1 MNPMP
6 IRRVFAAVTLAACAL
21 SLLSTTPA
29 SAEQVVVANTAPS
42 VSSPS
47 FTMPGG
53 QTAFEPDAG
62 ASDEVYAYAVTVGD
76 AETLNDL
83 ATVTVCLY
91 QSMKEDGST
100 PGEGDDT
107 CAVINPANTVL
118 LTWTQLTDAFTKS
131 AGASTFW
138 ALDTVT
144 PSSRTGL
151 LTDTTGTLTF
161 RFTVS
166 EAMREGTWTAKVT
179 ATDASAA
186 TAVNSAETKL
196 VNAYSA
202 ITTRTQQTF
211 GTLAAGVAAT
221 ATDSP
226 TVTSNG
232 ATTMSLTAGNFVNGS
247 YSFTLLTTGGPGAAP
262 AAGQLTYDCQ
272 QAATFTEA
280 SATRVGSAATSL
292 GSATASG
299 TAEGGS
305 TVSNT
310 CRIKHGGGR
319 PVGTY
324 SFTVVN
330 TLINA

>member
-1 MNPMP
+1 MNRLST
-6 IRRVFAAVTLAACAL
+6 RRVLAAFTLAAFGL
-21 SLLSTTPA
+21 SLLSATPA
-29 SAEQVVVANTAPS
+29 SAEEVIPANTAPT
-42 VSSPS
+42 VSSPL
-47 FTMPGG
+47 FTMPGA

-62 ASDEVYAYAVTVGD
+62 ASDEVYAYAITVGD
-76 AETLNDL
+76 AETLNDVS
-83 ATVTVCLY
+83 TVTVCLY
-91 QSMKEDGST
+91 QSLKEDGIT
-100 PGEGDDT
+100 AGEGDNT
-107 CAVINPANTVL
+107 CAVINPANTVQ
-118 LTWTQLTDAFTKS
+118 LTWTRSTDVFTKS

-144 PSSRTGL
+144 PSSRTGA

-186 TAVNSAETKL
+186 TAVNSAATKL

-202 ITTRTQQTF
+202 ITTRSQQSF

-232 ATTMSLTAGNFVNGS
+232 ATTMSMTAGNFVNGS
-247 YSFTLLTTGGPGAAP
+247 YSFTLLTTGATSTAP

-272 QAATFTEA
+272 RATTFTEA
-280 SATRVGSAATSL
+280 SATRVGSTATSL

-305 TVSNT
+305 AVSNT

-330 TLINA
+330 TIVNT